1 MSDDARP
8 EHCAVCSTAIPPSV
22 DRCIACGA
30 VWGEDNRCPHCHGLA
45 AIRPTDDG
53 YACLACGKP
62 REKKPKTTVVGS
74 GGGFGGTVPGGD
86 RVVAARG
93 ASIGL
98 RLFGIV
104 SVAGGI
110 AAAAAI
116 VALAGTGFG
125 ALLAATAIGGLGVG
139 IGALSMRA
147 GSRASSHADDVG
159 ASAREQAILKLAE
172 KKGFE
177 LTVTDLVQELGYSAA
192 QADAALS
199 RMADGSRVSAEVTT
213 DGRVKYVFREL
224 QSLQVTGG
232 SAAVRARVDVGA
244 PQQEAVYEE
253 AMEEVENLLRE
264 RPE

>member
-1 MSDDARP
+1 M
-8 EHCAVCSTAIPPSV
+8 
-22 DRCIACGA
+22 
-30 VWGEDNRCPHCHGLA
+30 
-45 AIRPTDDG
+45 
-53 YACLACGKP
+53 ACGKP
-62 REKKPKTTVVGS
+62 REKKPNTTVVGT

-98 RLFGIV
+98 RLFGIM

-110 AAAAAI
+110 AAAAAV

-139 IGALSMRA
+139 IGALSMKA

-159 ASAREQAILKLAE
+159 SSAREQSILKLAE

-199 RMADGSRVSAEVTT
+199 EMADGSRVSAEVTT

-224 QSLQVTGG
+224 QALQVTGG
-232 SAAVRARVDVGA
+232 EAAVRARVDVGESA
-244 PQQEAVYEE
+244 PEEAAYEE
-253 AMEEVENLLRE
+253 AMEEVESLLSE
-264 RPE
+264 RPDR

>member
-1 MSDDARP
+1 MDK
-8 EHCAVCSTAIPPSV
+8 
-22 DRCIACGA
+22 CIACGA

-53 YACLACGKP
+53 FACLACGKP
-62 REKKPKTTVVGS
+62 REKKPNTTVVGT

-98 RLFGIV
+98 RLFGIM

-110 AAAAAI
+110 AVAAAV

-139 IGALSMRA
+139 IGALSA

-159 ASAREQAILKLAE
+159 SSAREQSILKLAQ

-199 RMADGSRVSAEVTT
+199 EMADGSRVSAEVTT

-224 QSLQVTGG
+224 QALQVTGG
-232 SAAVRARVDVGA
+232 AAAVRARVDVGESA
-244 PQQEAVYEE
+244 PEEAAYEE
-253 AMEEVENLLRE
+253 AMEEVESLLSE
-264 RPE
+264 RPDR